1 MIHHTKLLVRRL
13 AYTPWLLVAGL
24 VLGWA
29 GAAVA
34 QTLPTVSVSSTGEQ
48 ESKTIKFQVLL
59 SSVVSGEDVVTVDY
73 SLRHYYGRDLSC

>member
-29 GAAVA
+29 GETAATGYTNGVG
-34 QTLPTVSVSSTGEQ
+34 VSDCDCG
-48 ESKTIKFQVLL
+48 
-59 SSVVSGEDVVTVDY
+59 
-73 SLRHYYGRDLSC
+73 